1 MNDKATLE
9 LALEKLNVSIGAIV
23 KVIGTG
29 RGIHGSA
36 FDFNNMLQAKANIEK
51 LIAGLDLQKTGD
63 TGSSKSVS
71 KKK

>member
-9 LALEKLNVSIGAIV
+9 LALEKLNVSIRAIV

-36 FDFNNMLQAKANIEK
+36 FDFNNMVQAKANIEK
-51 LIAGLDLQKTGD
+51 LLAAIPALKVV
-63 TGSSKSVS
+63 KS

>member
-1 MNDKATLE
+1 MNDKATLV

-29 RGIHGSA
+29 RGIHGAA
-36 FDFNNMLQAKANIEK
+36 FDFNNMVQAKAKIEELLATTK
-51 LIAGLDLQKTGD
+51 
-63 TGSSKSVS
+63 S